1 MLILLVGKPKTG
13 KTLSACT
20 FPRPTAI
27 LNFDNSVESIQHT
40 TDKGGKL
47 LIPDWKDIKVV
58 PFCKDSVYDL
68 DFDSSTKQGAH
79 TPLYAKGSFELVEKY
94 NKVIR
99 ELGNTQTVEGFGPL
113 STLIVDSLT
122 SVVRVWEETIL
133 KMNSKAQLSLPD
145 YKTFK
150 SLLFGQFIPSLRT
163 LNKKI
168 PYIILIAH
176 ETVEKDELSGRV
188 EELPLGPS
196 QEMGRTLAR
205 EFDEV
210 WRMKVDSEGNRVWR
224 TTQDGL
230 FNAGSNLNL
239 PPTISPATFSTI
251 DTILKKRGQ

>member
-20 FPRPTAI
+20 FPRPTTI

-40 TDKGGKL
+40 TGKDGKL
-47 LIPDWKDIKVV
+47 LIPDWKDIKVI

-68 DFDSSTKQGAH
+68 DFDSSTKIGQH
-79 TPLYAKGSFELVEKY
+79 TPAYVKGSYELIEKY

-133 KMNSKAQLSLPD
+133 KMNNKSQLSLPD

-188 EELPLGPS
+188 EEFPLGPS

-210 WRMKVDSEGNRVWR
+210 WRMKVDSDGNRIWR

-239 PPTISPATFSTI
+239 PPTISPAAFATV
-251 DTILKKRGQ
+251 DAILKKRG